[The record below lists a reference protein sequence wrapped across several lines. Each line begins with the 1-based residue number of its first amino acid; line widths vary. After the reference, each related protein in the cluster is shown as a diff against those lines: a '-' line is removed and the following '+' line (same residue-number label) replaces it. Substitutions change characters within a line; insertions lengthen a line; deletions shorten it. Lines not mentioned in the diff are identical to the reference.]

1 MNIKKRFEV
10 MAFKESPITGESEHI
25 EENDFSSLKL
35 ARECAKIALENHFS
49 VILYAWEDSVDDH
62 GQVIESTR
70 IAIHE
75 PMTTGW
81 EVTTL

>member
-10 MAFKESPITGESEHI
+10 IAFKECPITGESKHV
-25 EENDFSSLKL
+25 EENDFPSLKL
-35 ARECAKIALENHFS
+35 ARQCAKIALENHFS
-49 VILYAWEDSVDDH
+49 VTLYAWEDSIDDH
-62 GQVIESTR
+62 GHVVEATR

-75 PMTTGW
+75 PMRTGW

>member
-1 MNIKKRFEV
+1 MKIEKRFEV
-10 MAFKESPITGESEHI
+10 VAFKECPVTGESKHVES
-25 EENDFSSLKL
+25 DFNSLKL
-35 ARECAKIALENHFS
+35 ARQCAKVALENHFS
-49 VILYAWEDSVDDH
+49 VTLYAWEDSIDDH
-62 GQVIESTR
+62 GHVVEATR